1 MSLIEK
7 AAEKLSHSTPVPLE
21 AVAGAS
27 GTNLEP
33 QNATAPENT
42 WQAKVDLARLRG
54 LNIITPNGDYSA
66 TAEEFRMV
74 KRPLLNNAFGAD
86 GQKFKN
92 ANLIMVTS
100 CFPGEGKS
108 FCTLNLAMSFAMEMD
123 RTVLLVDADVSKPTV
138 LSVLGIEAEKGLLD
152 LLEDKDLNPS
162 EVLIKTSVPN
172 LTVLP
177 AGRRNANATELLASE
192 SMARLLDDLAH
203 RYHDRVILFD
213 SPPLLVTTEASVLST
228 HMGQIVMVIEA
239 GKTPQPAINAAL
251 GMVSSCGYVGL
262 LLNKAESRLGFDK
275 YGYGYGYGYGRS

>member
-7 AAEKLSHSTPVPLE
+7 AAEKLTHSAPVPPGTGTSAP
-21 AVAGAS
+21 AVS
-27 GTNLEP
+27 FET
-33 QNATAPENT
+33 QSSTAPENA
-42 WQAKVDLARLRG
+42 WQARVDLARLRN
-54 LNIITPNGDYSA
+54 LNIITPNGEYSA

-74 KRPLLNNAFGAD
+74 KRPLLNNAFGAE

-108 FCTLNLAMSFAMEMD
+108 FCSLNLAMSFAMEMD
-123 RTVLLVDADVSKPTV
+123 RTVLLVDADVSKPTM
-138 LSVLGIEAEKGLLD
+138 LNVLGIEAEKGLLD
-152 LLEDKDLNPS
+152 LLENKDLNPAD
-162 EVLIKTSVPN
+162 VLIKTSVPN

-192 SMARLLDDLAH
+192 TMARLLDDLAH

-213 SPPLLVTTEASVLST
+213 SPPLLVTTESSVLST
-228 HMGQIVMVIEA
+228 HMGQIVMVVEA
-239 GKTPQPAINAAL
+239 GKTPQPAIKAAL
-251 GMVSSCGYVGL
+251 GMLSSCEYVGL
-262 LLNKAESRLGFDK
+262 LLNKAEARLGFDK

>member
-7 AAEKLSHSTPVPLE
+7 AAEKLTHSAPVPTGTGVPAPAVSFE
-21 AVAGAS
+21 AQS
-27 GTNLEP
+27 
-33 QNATAPENT
+33 ATAPENA

-74 KRPLLNNAFGAD
+74 KRPLLNNAFGAE

-123 RTVLLVDADVSKPTV
+123 RTVLLVDADVSKPTM
-138 LSVLGIEAEKGLLD
+138 LNVLGIEAEKGLLD
-152 LLEDKDLNPS
+152 LLEDKDLNPAD
-162 EVLIKTSVPN
+162 VLIKTSVPN
-172 LTVLP
+172 LTLLP

-192 SMARLLDDLAH
+192 TMARLLDDLAH
-203 RYHDRVILFD
+203 RYPDRVILFD
-213 SPPLLVTTEASVLST
+213 SPPLLVTTESSVLST

-239 GKTPQPAINAAL
+239 GKTPQPAIKAAL
-251 GMVSSCGYVGL
+251 GMLSSCAYVGL
-262 LLNKAESRLGFDK
+262 LLNKTQTHLGFDK